1 MRTTK
6 SQVGLALILAGAMVW
21 YPVLGVTA
29 GNPAL
34 GKVVPRGPA
43 ELNGTRLTL
52 ETTLYPGDTITTP
65 AE

>member
-1 MRTTK
+1 MKTK
-6 SQVGLALILAGAMVW
+6 AVAATSLAILMVW
-21 YPVLGVTA
+21 YPVLSVTA
-29 GNPAL
+29 GNVPL

-43 ELNGTRLTL
+43 ELNGTQLTL